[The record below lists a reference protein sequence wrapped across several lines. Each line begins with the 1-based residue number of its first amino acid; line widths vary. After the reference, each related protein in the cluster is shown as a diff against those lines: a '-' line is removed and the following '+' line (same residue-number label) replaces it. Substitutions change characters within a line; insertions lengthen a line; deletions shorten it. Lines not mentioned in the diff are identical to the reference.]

1 MARFQFN
8 LSRLFLATTL
18 MAIAAGFYLAATRT
32 QSPSSMALFLAA
44 CACCGASVGS
54 LFHRTRAVA
63 LLGLFAG
70 MGLGL
75 FAGIALLIYAI
86 ETSEL

>member
-18 MAIAAGFYLAATRT
+18 MAIAAGFSLAATRT
-32 QSPSSMALFLAA
+32 QPPSSMAFFLAA
-44 CACCGASVGS
+44 CACCGASLGS
-54 LFHRTRAVA
+54 LFHRTLAVA
-63 LLGLFAG
+63 ILGIFAG
-70 MGLGL
+70 IGLGL
-75 FAGIALLIYAI
+75 FAGIGLLIYAI